1 MRFLPVLQ
9 QQLADA
15 DRMVDWAKMNDAQ
28 RVLEMNERVAGNL
41 RKMIAALEGGSNL
54 IQVGQLVQA
63 E

>member
-1 MRFLPVLQ
+1 
-9 QQLADA
+9 
-15 DRMVDWAKMNDAQ
+15 MVDWARVNDAQ

-54 IQVGQLVQA
+54 IEVAQLLKA